1 MSEQSGNA
9 PAGCTT
15 VAPWVVTDDTGAF
28 LDFVT
33 RAFDG
38 TELGRVATEDGSIG
52 HGEILVG
59 DTVVLAFDRH
69 TDWPA
74 MPSLLR
80 VFVADAD
87 RTFARA
93 VEAGGRVVTA
103 LADNAFGQRGGR
115 IKDPFGNI
123 WWVVSHIE
131 DVSEDDMWQRL
142 RDPVYAEAMRVAQ
155 ETLDAELSGR
165 PGGRSS
171 APVRATGRPNRV
183 RKNGMAGPENR
194 LPHAR

>member
-1 MSEQSGNA
+1 MSEQASAA
-9 PAGCTT
+9 PAGYTS

-28 LDFVT
+28 LDFVA
-33 RAFDG
+33 RAFG
-38 TELGRVATEDGSIG
+38 GAELGRVVTEDGLIG
-52 HGEILVG
+52 HGEIRVG

-69 TDWPA
+69 ADWPV

-87 RTFARA
+87 TTFSRA

-103 LADNAFGQRGGR
+103 LADDAFGQRGGR

-123 WWVVSHIE
+123 WWVVSHVE
-131 DVSEDDMWQRL
+131 DVSEADMWQRL
-142 RDPVYAEAMRVAQ
+142 QDPVYAGAMRVAQ

-171 APVRATGRPNRV
+171 TPVRSTD
-183 RKNGMAGPENR
+183 
-194 LPHAR
+194 